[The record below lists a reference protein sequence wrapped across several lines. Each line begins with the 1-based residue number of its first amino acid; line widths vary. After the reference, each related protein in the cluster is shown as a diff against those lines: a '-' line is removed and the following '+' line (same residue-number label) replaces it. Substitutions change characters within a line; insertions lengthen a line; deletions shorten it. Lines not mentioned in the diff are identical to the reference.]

1 LSSDFVKLRWLL
13 TPLGLPKRS
22 QLQSNHRNSHRPA
35 DAARYK
41 ALPSDWKIKA
51 HYYFYGWAVTKE
63 ILQKYLSSIN
73 KAHFSYEDDIGIASS
88 VIFYMQQDIGFHHIN
103 YVAGKVDDKA
113 AVNYRVE
120 QTEEGPMLSLISI
133 GCTQSKRLFW
143 RRPTPKQLERLVEIF
158 GEEPRWF
165 EDFYAKEEFDH
176 ELMH

>member
-1 LSSDFVKLRWLL
+1 MA
-13 TPLGLPKRS
+13 LGVPKQS
-22 QLQSNHRNSHRPA
+22 QSQSNHPNSHRPVN
-35 DAARYK
+35 AARYN

-88 VIFYMQQDIGFHHIN
+88 AIFYMQRDIGFHHIN
-103 YVAGKVDDKA
+103 YVAGKVDNKA
-113 AVNYRVE
+113 AVNCRVE

-133 GCTQSKRLFW
+133 GCTESKRLFW
-143 RRPTPKQLERLVEIF
+143 RRPTPKHLERLVEIF